1 MEHGARLE
9 EQDVD
14 GQEYRPQLPPNSTPF
29 PSLLPS
35 VTPSHPPSLS
45 PSLLAQGT
53 MKSQSAGQVSVMAT
67 KACQLRH
74 GTDPDEKPVVV
85 VEFDTG

>member
-1 MEHGARLE
+1 MAEGSRVLPPVAEHSVERGARLE
-9 EQDVD
+9 ELCGWIVH
-14 GQEYRPQLPPNSTPF
+14 EPQL
-29 PSLLPS
+29 SLF
-35 VTPSHPPSLS
+35 LS
-45 PSLLAQGT
+45 AAQGT
-53 MKSQSAGQVSVMAT
+53 MKSQAAGQVSVMAT